1 MKSTSGSAH
10 CLNTAQAENVV
21 ERIEAELNIVDTKDF
36 DPDKYLPEVLEAFSL
51 LYFCPPHHL
60 VEAVKLGVFY
70 ENLLEHENL
79 RTVVMATMNNIMPD
93 NQFENMNLL
102 HEFFNELDKEYNFM
116 LGPSILA
123 LAATPQLRQLAK
135 ADFHFLEDYSQNIQ
149 HCNPNCD
156 RMVDLTNGSAG
167 IKLKHIES
175 CLKDSTTAFYG

>member
-102 HEFFNELDKEYNFM
+102 HEFFNELDKEYNFKI
-116 LGPSILA
+116 GPA
-123 LAATPQLRQLAK
+123 LIALSSASQLKQLAQLDLPYL
-135 ADFHFLEDYSQNIQ
+135 AD
-149 HCNPNCD
+149 
-156 RMVDLTNGSAG
+156 
-167 IKLKHIES
+167 
-175 CLKDSTTAFYG
+175 

>member
-1 MKSTSGSAH
+1 M
-10 CLNTAQAENVV
+10 
-21 ERIEAELNIVDTKDF
+21 DTKDF

-116 LGPSILA
+116 LGPA
-123 LAATPQLRQLAK
+123 LITLSSASQLKQLAQLDLPYL
-135 ADFHFLEDYSQNIQ
+135 AD
-149 HCNPNCD
+149 
-156 RMVDLTNGSAG
+156 
-167 IKLKHIES
+167 
-175 CLKDSTTAFYG
+175 

>member
-116 LGPSILA
+116 LGPA
-123 LAATPQLRQLAK
+123 LITLSSASQLKQLAQLDLPYL
-135 ADFHFLEDYSQNIQ
+135 ADYKDLINKCINDSDSPHLEGLVERSGEVLVYILLHKQDI
-149 HCNPNCD
+149 
-156 RMVDLTNGSAG
+156 V
-167 IKLKHIES
+167 
-175 CLKDSTTAFYG
+175 